1 LWFIAIR
8 SDLASSNLFY
18 YLQVVGTVPCYLVFP
33 GVVVERFIDQVGTDD
48 VLIVYALLLDFKTTS
63 LSTME
68 HLDHYFLFLKSLLL
82 PLKN

>member
-48 VLIVYALLLDFKTTS
+48 VLLVPFYRAIKQKMQQEDPTRVNTS
-63 LSTME
+63 YMHCCSISRQLV
-68 HLDHYFLFLKSLLL
+68 
-82 PLKN
+82 